1 MMSLLQPALL
11 QCQINHGQRKMPIFL
26 PALHK
31 IAPLFWLI
39 LAVTWEIMIPW
50 RLVRISSQELVT
62 TMLRIKILNLCGVL
76 TMIVLPKILPPL
88 IQPETSVTDI
98 HPYILDQTTSR
109 A

>member
-39 LAVTWEIMIPW
+39 LAVTWEVMIPW

-62 TMLRIKILNLCGVL
+62 TMLTIGILNLYAVL
-76 TMIVLPKILPPL
+76 TMIVRIKISPAPILP
-88 IQPETSVTDI
+88 VTLGSF
-98 HPYILDQTTSR
+98 HLWL
-109 A
+109 